1 MPLNHKS
8 CMTTQR
14 CAIYA
19 RYSGREQEGTSTI
32 ESQVREC
39 RSYAR
44 QHGLIVV
51 EDAIFVDRAREGT
64 TAEIRD
70 AFQAM
75 IAAAQRVPRPFDA
88 ILVWKF
94 SRFARNREDSAVYKG
109 LLRRRG
115 IEVTSVSEPVDRHS
129 ATGILSEGLIELI
142 DQFYSARLA
151 EEVRRGQTEA
161 TLEGFSTGGR
171 APYGYRRVE
180 VPDPRGRVDRT
191 GRPILRVTLVIEP
204 VEAAIVHRIFETY
217 ASGEGYTR
225 LSKALNRERIPGPRG
240 GTWDTSTVREL
251 LGNDVYRGARAYGR
265 IRKVRTA
272 TGTRSKRPRPRE
284 DWTFKEGAHPA
295 IIAADLWQRV
305 QRRREAAAAAL
316 RETGLLGATRR
327 TQTRYLLTGL
337 LTCEVCGANF
347 IVRVVSNTRF
357 GRYRYY
363 GCAYHARRGDSVCP
377 NRTLLPQVAIEREL
391 IDLLL
396 QVVLTPATL
405 DRLLT
410 AVNAKL
416 RAQATA
422 TRPRVRELRKALTL
436 VSREITN
443 YTQAVARGDFM
454 SLETA
459 LAAAERRRATLQAEL
474 AQLDGNQQTAVV
486 QLTPA
491 ALERHLQGMTK
502 KLRSGV
508 NGKVREAIQQSVAR
522 ILVGVDGSLTI
533 EAKPGGLLGL
543 DSTIPHVVGGEE
555 RSPLE
560 PSTHSAAGRQWRL
573 ILASEECSR
582 ESRHET
588 SPNS

>member
-1 MPLNHKS
+1 MMSNG
-8 CMTTQR
+8 R

-19 RYSGREQEGTSTI
+19 RYSSREQEGTSTI
-32 ESQVREC
+32 ESQIREC
-39 RSYAR
+39 RTYAR
-44 QHGLIVV
+44 RHDLVV
-51 EDAIFVDRAREGT
+51 AENAIFVDRAREGT

-75 IAAAQRVPRPFDA
+75 IAAAQRSPRPFDA

-204 VEAAIVHRIFETY
+204 VEAAIVRRIFETY

-225 LSKALNRERIPGPRG
+225 IAKALNAELITGPRG
-240 GTWDTSTVREL
+240 GTWDASTVREI

-272 TGTRSKRPRPRE
+272 SGTRSKRPRPRE

-295 IIAADLWQRV
+295 IIAGDLWQRV

-347 IVRVVSNTRF
+347 IVRVVYNTRF

-363 GCAYHARRGDSVCP
+363 GCAYHARRGDTVCP
-377 NRTLLPQVAIEREL
+377 NRTLLPQIAIEREL
-391 IDLLL
+391 LDLLQ
-396 QVVLTPATL
+396 QVILTPATL
-405 DRLLT
+405 ERLLT

-422 TRPRVRELRKALTL
+422 ARPRVRELRKALTL
-436 VSREITN
+436 ASREITN
-443 YTQAVARGDFM
+443 YTQAVARGDFA

-491 ALERHLQGMTK
+491 ALERHLQGMTE

-508 NGKVREAIQQSVAR
+508 NGKVREAIQQSIAR
-522 ILVGVDGSLTI
+522 ILVGIDGSLTI
-533 EAKPGGLLGL
+533 EAKPNGLLGIDGAHAQL
-543 DSTIPHVVGGEE
+543 GREE
-555 RSPLE
+555 GAQVIQQTPARPE
-560 PSTHSAAGRQWRL
+560 GRQWRL
-573 ILASEECSR
+573 TGVSAG
-582 ESRHET
+582 
-588 SPNS
+588 